1 MALGWATTQRIDA
14 GMSGPFE
21 PERGVRGT
29 TPRPAA
35 ALAAALTLACAVSP
49 LGAQPAPGAEPPAV
63 APVERWARFERV
75 PWRGDEIEVR
85 LRTGYARPLIL
96 PEPVSLEEREPLPG
110 ARMEIDADVVLFEP
124 VAHFGPVTV
133 VLVGETTGTR
143 YALRVGS
150 SPYGDRIPLEI
161 VRP

>member
-1 MALGWATTQRIDA
+1 
-14 GMSGPFE
+14 MSRPFE
-21 PERGVRGT
+21 LERGVRDA

-35 ALAAALTLACAVSP
+35 ALAAALALACVVP
-49 LGAQPAPGAEPPAV
+49 PVGAQPAAPAGTVPPAGAV

-75 PWRGDEIEVR
+75 TWRGDEIEVR
-85 LRTGYARPLIL
+85 LRTGHARPLIL
-96 PEPVSLEEREPLPG
+96 PEPVSLEGRGPLPG

-124 VAHFGPVTV
+124 VAHFEPVAV

-150 SPYGDRIPLEI
+150 NPYGDRVPLEI